1 MPTKPT
7 TIKITSKTE
16 SFEIYALSTSLNE
29 MQMCLKINQLLNI
42 DLQRKSPITITL
54 KKKDIQPLCFSSD
67 DMLRRVTITLIDN
80 KSITPTLDFLKN
92 ISFFIKISPV
102 NSESQINE
110 IHQTLASCDDFLFIQ
125 RIEAGKTLLNKQQ
138 LAIFNSLFQYV

>member
-16 SFEIYALSTSLNE
+16 SFEIFALSTSLNE

-42 DLQRKSPITITL
+42 NLQRKSPVTITL

-67 DMLRRVTITLIDN
+67 DILRRVTITLIDN

-102 NSESQINE
+102 NSEIQINE
-110 IHQTLASCDDFLFIQ
+110 IHQTLASCDEFLFIQ
-125 RIEAGKTLLNKQQ
+125 RIEVGKTLLSKQQ

>member
-16 SFEIYALSTSLNE
+16 SFEIFALSTSLNE

>member
-16 SFEIYALSTSLNE
+16 SFEIFALSTSLNE

-42 DLQRKSPITITL
+42 NLQRKSPVTITL

-67 DMLRRVTITLIDN
+67 DILRRVTITLIDN

-110 IHQTLASCDDFLFIQ
+110 IHQTLASCDEFLFIQ
-125 RIEAGKTLLNKQQ
+125 RIEVGKTLLSKQQ

>member
-16 SFEIYALSTSLNE
+16 SFEIFALSTSLNE

-125 RIEAGKTLLNKQQ
+125 RIEVGKTLLNKQQ

>member
-16 SFEIYALSTSLNE
+16 SFEIFALSTSLNE

-42 DLQRKSPITITL
+42 NLQRKSPVTITL

-67 DMLRRVTITLIDN
+67 DILRRVTITLIDN

-102 NSESQINE
+102 NSEIQINE
-110 IHQTLASCDDFLFIQ
+110 IQQTLASCDEFLFIQ
-125 RIEAGKTLLNKQQ
+125 RIEVGKTLLSKQQ

>member
-16 SFEIYALSTSLNE
+16 SFKIIALSTSLNE

-42 DLQRKSPITITL
+42 DLQRKSPVTITL

-67 DMLRRVTITLIDN
+67 DLLRRVTITLIDN
-80 KSITPTLDFLKN
+80 KSIAQTLDFLKN
-92 ISFFIKISPV
+92 ISFFIKISPI

-110 IHQTLASCDDFLFIQ
+110 IHQTLASCEEFLFIQ
-125 RIEAGKTLLNKQQ
+125 KIEIDQMQLNKQQ
-138 LAIFNSLFQYV
+138 SAIFNSLFQYL

>member
-16 SFEIYALSTSLNE
+16 SFEIFALSTSLNE

-42 DLQRKSPITITL
+42 NLQRKSPVTITL

-67 DMLRRVTITLIDN
+67 DILRRVTITLIDN

-110 IHQTLASCDDFLFIQ
+110 IQQTLASCDEFLFIQ
-125 RIEAGKTLLNKQQ
+125 RIEVGKTLLSKQQ

>member
-16 SFEIYALSTSLNE
+16 SFEIFALSTSLNE

-42 DLQRKSPITITL
+42 NLQRKSPVTITL

-67 DMLRRVTITLIDN
+67 DILRRVTITLIDN

-102 NSESQINE
+102 NSEIQINE
-110 IHQTLASCDDFLFIQ
+110 IQQTLASCDEFLFIQ
-125 RIEAGKTLLNKQQ
+125 RIEVGKTLLSKQQ
-138 LAIFNSLFQYV
+138 LAIFNSLFQYG

>member
-7 TIKITSKTE
+7 TIKITPKTE
-16 SFEIYALSTSLNE
+16 SFEIFALSTSLNE
-29 MQMCLKINQLLNI
+29 MQMCLKINQLLHI
-42 DLQRKSPITITL
+42 DLQRKSPITVTI
-54 KKKDIQPLCFSSD
+54 KKNEVQPICFSSED
-67 DMLRRVTITLIDN
+67 PLRRVTVTLIDN

-110 IHQTLASCDDFLFIQ
+110 IHQTLASCNEFLFIQ
-125 RIEAGKTLLNKQQ
+125 RIEIDKTLLNKQQ
-138 LAIFNSLFQYV
+138 LAIFNALFQYV

>member
-125 RIEAGKTLLNKQQ
+125 RIEVGKTLLNKQQ

>member
-42 DLQRKSPITITL
+42 NLQRKSPVTITL

-67 DMLRRVTITLIDN
+67 DILRRVTITLIDN

-102 NSESQINE
+102 NSEIQINE
-110 IHQTLASCDDFLFIQ
+110 IQQTLASCDEFLFIQ
-125 RIEAGKTLLNKQQ
+125 RIEVGKTLLSKQQ

>member
-16 SFEIYALSTSLNE
+16 SFEIFALSTSLNE

-42 DLQRKSPITITL
+42 DLQRKSPVTITL

-102 NSESQINE
+102 NSEIQINE
-110 IHQTLASCDDFLFIQ
+110 IQQTLASCDEFLFIQ
-125 RIEAGKTLLNKQQ
+125 RIEVGKTLLSKQQ

>member
-16 SFEIYALSTSLNE
+16 SFKIFALSTSLNE

-42 DLQRKSPITITL
+42 DLQRKSPVTITL

-67 DMLRRVTITLIDN
+67 DLLRRVTITLIDN
-80 KSITPTLDFLKN
+80 KSIAPTLDFLKN
-92 ISFFIKISPV
+92 ISFFIKISPI

-110 IHQTLASCDDFLFIQ
+110 IQQTLASCNEFLFIQ
-125 RIEAGKTLLNKQQ
+125 RIEIDQMLLNKQQ
-138 LAIFNSLFQYV
+138 SAIFNSLFQYL

>member
-16 SFEIYALSTSLNE
+16 SFEIFALSTSLNE

-42 DLQRKSPITITL
+42 DLQRKSPVTITL

-67 DMLRRVTITLIDN
+67 DILRRVTITLIDN

-102 NSESQINE
+102 NSEIQINE
-110 IHQTLASCDDFLFIQ
+110 IQQTLASCDEFLFIQ
-125 RIEAGKTLLNKQQ
+125 RIEVGKTLLSKQQ

>member
-16 SFEIYALSTSLNE
+16 SFKIFALSTSLNE

-42 DLQRKSPITITL
+42 DLQRKSPVTITL

-67 DMLRRVTITLIDN
+67 R
-80 KSITPTLDFLKN
+80 KS
-92 ISFFIKISPV
+92 V
-102 NSESQINE
+102 
-110 IHQTLASCDDFLFIQ
+110 
-125 RIEAGKTLLNKQQ
+125 
-138 LAIFNSLFQYV
+138 V

>member
-16 SFEIYALSTSLNE
+16 SFEIFALSTSLNE
-29 MQMCLKINQLLNI
+29 LQMCLKINQLLNI
-42 DLQRKSPITITL
+42 NLQRKSPVTITL
-54 KKKDIQPLCFSSD
+54 KKKDILPLCFSSD
-67 DMLRRVTITLIDN
+67 DILRRVTIPLIDN
-80 KSITPTLDFLKN
+80 KSISTTLDFLKN

-102 NSESQINE
+102 NSEIQINE
-110 IHQTLASCDDFLFIQ
+110 IQQTLASCDEFLFIQ
-125 RIEAGKTLLNKQQ
+125 RIEVGKTLLSKQQ

>member
-16 SFEIYALSTSLNE
+16 SFEIFALSTSLNE

-54 KKKDIQPLCFSSD
+54 KKKDIQPLCFSAD

-125 RIEAGKTLLNKQQ
+125 RIEVGKTLLNKQQ

>member
-16 SFEIYALSTSLNE
+16 SFEIFALSTSLNE

-42 DLQRKSPITITL
+42 NLQRKSPVTITL

-67 DMLRRVTITLIDN
+67 DILRRVTITLIDN

-125 RIEAGKTLLNKQQ
+125 RIEVGKTLLSKQQ